1 MAEVQPSGASR
12 KMDLKPLEGLGHV
25 AAAGG
30 PQLPAERRAQLA
42 QPLASVSPKRVT
54 SYNLRCSY
62 NKSQHEFYLQ
72 ATLCSLTN
80 NR

>member
-30 PQLPAERRAQLA
+30 PQLPAERRAQ
-42 QPLASVSPKRVT
+42 PLASVSPKRVT
-54 SYNLRCSY
+54 SYNLVVRTTKVNMNFIYKPPSAL
-62 NKSQHEFYLQ
+62 SQT
-72 ATLCSLTN
+72 TLP
-80 NR
+80 R